1 MFLISM
7 GFIDCHICLYIL
19 FSKIGSILK
28 YFSIYKNNY
37 TWLKLKTLKSYKILK
52 KNLILINKYF

>member
-1 MFLISM
+1 M
-7 GFIDCHICLYIL
+7 GFIDCHICLKIL